1 MAAQPETRT
10 ESYRCPECD
19 GAVLFAHGAWGC
31 TSCRYVPPHSA
42 D

>member
-1 MAAQPETRT
+1 MATSQDASP

-19 GAVLFAHGAWGC
+19 GAVVFDRGWTC
-31 TSCRYVPPHSA
+31 TDCRYVPNQSA